1 MFLKG
6 QKMILADL
14 ADEEQDY
21 EVKRPR
27 LSQENEENSNSSERK
42 VEGENKK
49 THQKQTKTAKT
60 VAKEENCRGKL
71 KRKVSAYVRRSS

>member
-27 LSQENEENSNSSERK
+27 LSQEKKSNSSERK